1 MKKRQVLLALGLLI
15 ITAAQAQLEK
25 GKRIVGVQTNIAEG
39 DLYYSSLM
47 LRVNKDYS
55 DIGIN
60 IVPTLGW
67 VVEKNWVI
75 GGQVTLGWARDKYVS
90 NWSNGVNVATAR
102 NNYYDLGIAPF
113 TRYYIDITR
122 NQKIKLFGMA
132 SMELAYGYYK
142 TQIKNNNGTI
152 IGTNSD
158 NTINLDG
165 SIGFGMAYFGKQ
177 GSLDLNLSNMGLR
190 LGLYKVLPTNRKR

>member
-1 MKKRQVLLALGLLI
+1 MKKRQVLLALGLLL

-75 GGQVTLGWARDKYVS
+75 GGQITAGLARYSYPS
-90 NWSNGVNVATAR
+90 NWSNGVYIAR
-102 NNYYDLGIAPF
+102 TSTTYTDLGIAPF

-132 SMELAYGYYK
+132 SMELAYSRQK
-142 TQIKNNNGTI
+142 AQIKQNNGSI
-152 IGTNSD
+152 LASNSD
-158 NTINLDG
+158 NTLNLDG
-165 SIGFGMAYFGKQ
+165 SIGFGMAYFGKK

-190 LGLYKVLPTNRKR
+190 MGLYKVLPTNRKR

>member
-1 MKKRQVLLALGLLI
+1 MLLVLAIMLI
-15 ITAAQAQLEK
+15 GTANAQLEK
-25 GKRIVGVQTNIAEG
+25 GTRLFGIQTNIAEG

-47 LRVNKDYS
+47 VRVNKDYK
-55 DIGIN
+55 DLGLN
-60 IVPTLGW
+60 IVPTFGW
-67 VVEKNWVI
+67 VIEKNWVI
-75 GGQVTLGWARDKYVS
+75 GGQITAGLARYSYPS
-90 NWSNGVNVATAR
+90 NWSNGVYIAR
-102 NNYYDLGIAPF
+102 TSTTYTDLGIAPF

-132 SMELAYGYYK
+132 SMELAYSRQK
-142 TQIKNNNGTI
+142 AQIKQNNGSI
-152 IGTNSD
+152 LASNSD
-158 NTINLDG
+158 NTLNLDG

>member
-47 LRVNKDYS
+47 LRANKNYS
-55 DIGIN
+55 DLGIN
-60 IVPTLGW
+60 IVPTFGW

-75 GGQVTLGWARDKYVS
+75 GGQVTMGWARNKYVS
-90 NWSNGVNVATAR
+90 NWSNGVSIASTKT
-102 NNYYDLGIAPF
+102 NYLDLGIAPF

-132 SMELAYGYYK
+132 SMELAYGRYK
-142 TQIKNNNGTI
+142 SQVKQNNDNITA
-152 IGTNSD
+152 TNSD
-158 NTINLDG
+158 NSVNLDG

>member
-1 MKKRQVLLALGLLI
+1 MKKTQILLVLAI
-15 ITAAQAQLEK
+15 FIMSAANAQLEK
-25 GKRIVGVQTNIAEG
+25 GARLVGIQTNIAEG

-47 LRVNKDYS
+47 LRVNKDYK
-55 DIGIN
+55 DLGIN
-60 IVPTLGW
+60 IVPTFGW

-75 GGQVTLGWARDKYVS
+75 GGQITAGSASYSYPS
-90 NWSNGVNVATAR
+90 NWSGGVNIAR
-102 NNYYDLGIAPF
+102 TKSTYLDLGIAPF

-132 SMELAYGYYK
+132 SMEIAYGRYK
-142 TQIKNNNGTI
+142 MQVKQNNGNI
-152 IGTNSD
+152 IATNSD
-158 NTINLDG
+158 NTVNLDG
-165 SIGFGMAYFGKQ
+165 SIGFGMAYFGKR